1 MVGRS
6 EAVLNVQA
14 LSVHT
19 LKGTVQ
25 RVVVLQYPGL
35 DTGAS
40 ILVAPL
46 YPASGLPEL
55 QGVTPRVN
63 LDGEDHLIAVQLL
76 AAVQRKDLGPV
87 EQTLAVH
94 EYAVANAINRLFFG
108 I

>member
-1 MVGRS
+1 MP
-6 EAVLNVQA
+6 A
-14 LSVHT
+14 LTVHT
-19 LKGTVQ
+19 LKGTKR

-46 YPASGLPEL
+46 FPASDLPEL
-55 QGVTPRVN
+55 QGVTPRVD

-76 AAVQRKDLGPV
+76 AAIQRKDLGPV
-87 EQTLAVH
+87 ERTLAPH